1 MGVFI
6 IFLGVFLLAP
16 RNNSRAGEEKA
27 RVHYTNR
34 SNGDAIGGNSQSH
47 LRQRVG
53 ASSSDE
59 VQKIHGGLAGTA
71 NPLLS
76 TESTSTVENSE
87 DGRRFSSS
95 SNNVH
100 RHQLQFS
107 FDDEARSHALNAPEI
122 DSRGITSDT
131 TDEASYA
138 IRGGRMMAEL
148 MAKAGAL
155 LLSDDVV
162 FMPPDGEET
171 GLGLGPSNISGSSS
185 DTTYATTPGAIGQL
199 VGLKDSSSK
208 SGYSQWMKSGMEPD
222 ARPKLVSFVGDLPV
236 LITHERTARAFETFI
251 PRLESL
257 RSVLDE
263 DDEDDDDDDDNN
275 DNQKETGEQE
285 HEDEKGRERE
295 G

>member
-1 MGVFI
+1 MGVLI

-16 RNNSRAGEEKA
+16 RNNSRAVEKKA
-27 RVHYTNR
+27 RVRYTNR
-34 SNGDAIGGNSQSH
+34 SNGDAIGGNYQSH

-53 ASSSDE
+53 ASSNDE

-76 TESTSTVENSE
+76 TESTSAIENTE
-87 DGRRFSSS
+87 DGHQSSS
-95 SNNVH
+95 SSSNVH

-107 FDDEARSHALNAPEI
+107 LDDKALSRVLKAPEI
-122 DSRGITSDT
+122 DSREITSDA

-171 GLGLGPSNISGSSS
+171 GVGLGSSDISGSSS

-199 VGLKDSSSK
+199 VRLKDSSSK
-208 SGYSQWMKSGMEPD
+208 SGYSQWMNSGMGPD

-263 DDEDDDDDDDNN
+263 DDEDDHDDNN
-275 DNQKETGEQE
+275 ENQKETGEQE
-285 HEDEKGRERE
+285 HENEKVRERE